1 MDKPHEMGEI
11 RGWLLDLYENG
22 EGGLMLWLIT
32 EDGRRL
38 SLRQRFP
45 VCFFAAGPSPRLR
58 DLWRWLQTQPDPP
71 SLSRKER
78 RDLFLP
84 DQAFTH

>member
-71 SLSRKER
+71 SL
-78 RDLFLP
+78 
-84 DQAFTH
+84 